1 MADPVLLS
9 DEELEAKTAPTLLSD
24 DDVIAKEKAGRN
36 PNPTTPPSKNWYERI
51 KDTAKQKLEDAK
63 REALLTARTIGP
75 VATGA
80 AAGAAVGA
88 PIGGVGAVPG
98 AIAGAGAMSLA
109 ELVDAVSGRDTTG
122 TLMDKMG
129 LPRPETPEERMVQG
143 AIGAGVNTVAG
154 AGTAG
159 QVAKA
164 VRNPVAAGTLRALG
178 ANPGRQA
185 AAAVGGSLAGQ
196 GVAESGGGETAQT
209 IASLMGSVVP
219 GAAEGSFNA
228 LAGLTPEK
236 IAARRVASSFT
247 NPERSFEKL
256 SVPDLIEGSKQ
267 TTAQKTRDPGAAE
280 LSLWAQSQPGQGG
293 KFEQRFAEQQA
304 ARNVALQRVAP
315 GEDGAEVVKK
325 RAQEITDDIQKRMS
339 GRVTTAQESAERANN
354 DVAQAQRDIE
364 GWSRS
369 VQGSLLKPSNTNTTT
384 IYRGGTGM
392 YLDDREGTP
401 VFFTTDE
408 DAASHYADKAGGNVI
423 EMPIDKNKIVDF
435 GKLPKKYTEEDFDK
449 LLKKYGVDHDPY
461 GYHGARNQLFG
472 LIRSDDQLINHIRDA
487 GYIGWKAPEINPE
500 LSYNE
505 YDAYAIHPKELQ
517 ENEPYIKNPKINEQ
531 KLTPLKPEDAGEIIR
546 ARIEQ
551 EKTALETA
559 RDKVTAPLRTAAY
572 ASKAPVDVNPMRQQI
587 AEWLKVEQSPA
598 QQKMLETI
606 DAMLA
611 PTGKEATPKSME
623 QLDSAR
629 RAINAMKHGYGAT
642 GQEGLADHYLSTLAG
657 RGGMLDQQ
665 MGTASPKYKEYLAK
679 YAELSRPLDPY
690 SRGTT
695 GTVLKKDQY
704 GTAYLTPDSRVAE
717 KYLAAANQGIAGA
730 RDFLIATKKNPEA
743 MQAMRGYIAESL
755 GPEPTPDQLK
765 KFMVK
770 YGGSLRILG
779 LDKDLGDIHKA
790 GQLAVDHAEEVAL
803 RAKAADLQAKGINKA
818 AKDTEAKVKK
828 SVLGTII
835 NQDPDK
841 YIDSIMNSKTRQ
853 GQLTQLVHMVRS
865 SPEALAGLRQTV
877 KDSLFNKFMAGNDYL
892 ENPRA
897 SMAKQMNMWRNN
909 MDALV
914 QTGLFT
920 KEQMSQMGTV
930 LKDIERAMYAKQ
942 SATVPGI
949 SPTHQLGT
957 MGEYVFERVLD
968 HATTIGAAAG
978 GVAGG
983 WAGAGA
989 GVVTGAAAQYA
1000 ARAYRNAI
1008 AEQITN
1014 AMLDPE
1020 IAKQMVEKYNA
1031 KTAIKLAD
1039 KIADMAIAS
1048 VYNVANAPKKNME
1061 TQRSLADQIKETQE

>member
-1 MADPVLLS
+1 MGDYTGPILDAPPESGEYTGKILDAPPK
-9 DEELEAKTAPTLLSD
+9 AKP
-24 DDVIAKEKAGRN
+24 DV
-36 PNPTTPPSKNWYERI
+36 PWYE
-51 KDTAKQKLEDAK
+51 KLAKDAK
-63 REALLTARTIGP
+63 REALLTARTVGP
-75 VATGA
+75 MAAGA

-98 AIAGAGAMSLA
+98 AIAGVGAMSLA

-228 LAGLTPEK
+228 LAGLSPEK

-267 TTAQKTRDPGAAE
+267 TTAQKTRDPGAAA

-304 ARNVALQRVAP
+304 ARNAALQRVAP

-339 GRVTTAQESAERANN
+339 GRVTTAQDAAERANN
-354 DVAQAQRDIE
+354 DVAQAQKDIE
-364 GWSRS
+364 GWRKS
-369 VQGSLLKPSNTNTTT
+369 VQGKV
-384 IYRGGTGM
+384 
-392 YLDDREGTP
+392 GTP
-401 VFFTTDE
+401 T
-408 DAASHYADKAGGNVI
+408 
-423 EMPIDKNKIVDF
+423 
-435 GKLPKKYTEEDFDK
+435 
-449 LLKKYGVDHDPY
+449 
-461 GYHGARNQLFG
+461 
-472 LIRSDDQLINHIRDA
+472 
-487 GYIGWKAPEINPE
+487 
-500 LSYNE
+500 
-505 YDAYAIHPKELQ
+505 
-517 ENEPYIKNPKINEQ
+517 
-531 KLTPLKPEDAGEIIR
+531 KPEDAGEIIR

-551 EKTALETA
+551 EKTALKEA
-559 RDKVTAPLRTAAY
+559 RDKVTAPLRNEAY
-572 ASKAPVDVNPMRQQI
+572 ASKATVDVNPMRQQI
-587 AEWLKVEQSPA
+587 AEWLKVVPPGGNQSNMLIKIDEWLTKDENGKPA
-598 QQKMLETI
+598 SKNI
-606 DAMLA
+606 
-611 PTGKEATPKSME
+611 E
-623 QLDSAR
+623 QLDYIR
-629 RAINAMKHGYGAT
+629 RSINAMKHGYGST
-642 GQEGLADHYLSTLAG
+642 GQEGLEDSFLSTLTG
-657 RGGMLDQQ
+657 NGGMLDKQ
-665 MGTASPKYKEYLAK
+665 MGAASQKYKEYLAK

-803 RAKAADLQAKGINKA
+803 RAKAADVSAKGMNKA
-818 AKDTEAKVKK
+818 AKDTENKVKK

-909 MDALV
+909 RDALV

-949 SPTHQLGT
+949 SPTHQLGQ
-957 MGEYVFERVLD
+957 MADYVMNRVLT
-968 HATTIGAAAG
+968 HATTIGGATGYMGGGLPGAAAG
-978 GVAGG
+978 IVG
-983 WAGAGA
+983 
-989 GVVTGAAAQYA
+989 GAAAEYA
-1000 ARAYRNAI
+1000 VNKYRNAVV
-1008 AEQITN
+1008 EQITN

-1048 VYNVANAPKKNME
+1048 VYNVANAPKKNRE